1 MKTKLRNKNGE
12 EEQEYEFPI
21 LMESE
26 EIVVLFSEGGV
37 GTVVH
42 VEDPESSLYA
52 VGEHLTDWVMDVFE
66 PLSDDFEI
74 VLDNV
79 ELQD

>member
-26 EIVVLFSEGGV
+26 EIVVLFSEGGL
-37 GTVVH
+37 GQSFMLKT
-42 VEDPESSLYA
+42 LN
-52 VGEHLTDWVMDVFE
+52 
-66 PLSDDFEI
+66 PLCM
-74 VLDNV
+74 L
-79 ELQD
+79 